1 MDPACWRWKKEKK
14 KGSRL
19 LKPGARG
26 NFSVSPTWS
35 TWPKT
40 GWGARSTSLWV
51 HGNLFWHLSRD
62 GNLHGSGMSH
72 ASTASLKPSIW
83 APWSV
88 GDAVVDSENAKW
100 TTSESGHI
108 CPCQNCW
115 QGPPAEKT
123 ERGSLLNSVPH
134 VPRRHFSSCSSSF
147 LTTLKL
153 CLINVPRNEAIV
165 LRDYAPA
172 ARGTRPSFRELDFCC
187 LGNYSNT
194 ETCFKTNF
202 LPMKR
207 VNSITSY
214 CVVLTFESA
223 KIRWLV
229 REILV
234 SEALEIYFS
243 WIIIASIKFMTRTM
257 DECAWFWVNWGGGEW
272 NCVRD

>member
-1 MDPACWRWKKEKK
+1 MLSNTTFSFNTDWHCCDLEVQSTIKVHKTTTDLLFK
-14 KGSRL
+14 RL
-19 LKPGARG
+19 PL
-26 NFSVSPTWS
+26 
-35 TWPKT
+35 
-40 GWGARSTSLWV
+40 L
-51 HGNLFWHLSRD
+51 
-62 GNLHGSGMSH
+62 
-72 ASTASLKPSIW
+72 
-83 APWSV
+83 
-88 GDAVVDSENAKW
+88 VVL
-100 TTSESGHI
+100 TH
-108 CPCQNCW
+108 
-115 QGPPAEKT
+115 
-123 ERGSLLNSVPH
+123 SVPQ
-134 VPRRHFSSCSSSF
+134 
-147 LTTLKL
+147 
-153 CLINVPRNEAIV
+153 NEAIV
-165 LRDYAPA
+165 PHGCAPA

-214 CVVLTFESA
+214 CVVLTFEST

-272 NCVRD
+272 NCVRDY